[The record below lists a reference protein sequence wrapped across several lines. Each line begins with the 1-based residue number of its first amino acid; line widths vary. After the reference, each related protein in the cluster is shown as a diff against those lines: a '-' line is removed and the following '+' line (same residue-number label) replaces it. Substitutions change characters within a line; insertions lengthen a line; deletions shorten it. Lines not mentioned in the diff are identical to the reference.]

1 MPNPP
6 SNDAT
11 GGSPTGIV
19 TLLYMDI
26 EGSSTLWE
34 RFHDAMPHVLAR
46 CAEIVNSIVQAHNGK
61 VFHTVVGGTSAS
73 FATASNAV
81 AAAIDIRRAIARE
94 DWAIKEPLPVRIALH
109 TGELKRQEGMS
120 LSTDHH
126 RATNILDT
134 AQGGQIVL
142 SKETYNLVYNPV
154 SNAFNLKELGSYP
167 QQDLEYTETI
177 YLLENA
183 IEVEHNPLIFSRAPS
198 HNLPTPSTTFVGRE
212 KDREQATNFLH
223 SSKMLTIVGT
233 AGCGKTRLALQVAY
247 DVLEDFVD
255 GVWFVDLAPLSV
267 PELVIPRVAST
278 LGIDERGEG
287 SLSDRLVE
295 RLKDKHLLFV
305 LDNCEHL
312 KSACADLA
320 KLLLGACPQL
330 RLLAT
335 SREALGVTIETAW
348 RLQPLSCP
356 SSDQVN
362 TEDISSRYEAIKL
375 FTERATAAA
384 PWFQLTD
391 QNVNSVI
398 HVCRR
403 LDGIPLAI
411 ELAAACL
418 RERNMSMAQL
428 ASGLDDL
435 FRTLT
440 VDREKPVPQQQ
451 TLRAAF
457 DWSYD
462 LLADEEL
469 VLLRRLS
476 IFRGGWTLES
486 AEQICAGGILQA
498 GEIQREIHPDKVI
511 DILTRL
517 VDKSLVTSKRQ
528 GEQTRFLLLESMRQ
542 YCSEK
547 LTKSGEAG
555 ILRERHLDWYLR
567 QAEKAEL
574 GQHRPD
580 EEYWLDYC
588 DVENDNFRA
597 ALEIAEPRI
606 RLRLV
611 AAFWNYW
618 YVRGRLTEGRSW
630 LDRALSHKSIQPDTL
645 KAAALNGAGTIAIT
659 MGDFDAAFSYYKE
672 SLDIGHQLGDNDRV
686 EISLSNLALVEYNR
700 GNFEDAK
707 TAYETCLSR
716 YRERKDTRRIILMLQ
731 NLAAITID
739 QEDYPVANA
748 YLEEALSL
756 QEAGGNKRLYAHTLF
771 NIGYVGL
778 MQHNVE
784 EAMIK
789 LKESLQMSW
798 QLKDQMHIPAALS
811 LFASIAIIKQ
821 HFKRAAVLSGAGD
834 RGRKDAGLALRDKE
848 LRTYESELTILKE
861 NLDPDDFNAEYLY
874 GYNMTLEHA
883 VEYAL
888 SEKDAN

>member
-81 AAAIDIRRAIARE
+81 AAAMDIRRAIARE

-109 TGELKRQEGMS
+109 TGELKPQEGMS
-120 LSTDHH
+120 LSTDHQ
-126 RATNILDT
+126 RATNILDA

-154 SNAFNLKELGSYP
+154 SNAFNLKDLGSYP
-167 QQDLEYTETI
+167 QQDLECAETI

-183 IEVEHNPLIFSRAPS
+183 IEVEPNPLIFSRAPS

-362 TEDISSRYEAIKL
+362 TEDICSRYEAIKL

-391 QNVNSVI
+391 QNVNLVI

-428 ASGLDDL
+428 ASGLD
-435 FRTLT
+435 
-440 VDREKPVPQQQ
+440 REKPVPQQQ

-462 LLADEEL
+462 LLPDEEL

-476 IFRGGWTLES
+476 IFRGGWTRES
-486 AEQICAGGILQA
+486 AEQICAEGILQA
-498 GEIQREIHPDKVI
+498 GEMQRDIHPDKVI

-528 GEQTRFLLLESMRQ
+528 GEETRYLLLESMKQ
-542 YCSEK
+542 YCYEK

-555 ILRERHLDWYLR
+555 ILTERHLDWYLH
-567 QAEKAEL
+567 QVEKAEL
-574 GQHRPD
+574 GQLIPD
-580 EEYWLDYC
+580 EEYWLNYC

-597 ALEIAEPRI
+597 ALEEAAEPRM
-606 RLRLV
+606 RLRL
-611 AAFWNYW
+611 ATALWHYW

-630 LDRALSHKSIQPDTL
+630 LDRALSHKSIQPDAL

-672 SLDIGHQLGDNDRV
+672 SLDIGHQLGDSDRV
-686 EISLSNLALVEYNR
+686 EISLSNLALVEYSR
-700 GNFEDAK
+700 GNFEDARA
-707 TAYETCLSR
+707 AYETCLSR
-716 YRERKDTRRIILMLQ
+716 YREQKDIRRTILMLM
-731 NLAAITID
+731 NLAAITIE
-739 QEDYPVANA
+739 QEEYTVANS
-748 YLEEALSL
+748 YLMEALAL
-756 QEAGGNKRLYAHTLF
+756 QDEGGNKRIYAHTLY
-771 NIGYVGL
+771 NIAYVEI
-778 MQHNVE
+778 MQRNWQ
-784 EAMIK
+784 EALIK
-789 LKESLQMSW
+789 LCESMDLLW
-798 QLKDQMHIPAALS
+798 EIKDQRVIPSALS
-811 LFASIAIIKQ
+811 GFASIAVLRNQ
-821 HFKRAAVLSGAGD
+821 FKRATVLSGAAY
-834 RGRKDAGLALRDKE
+834 RGRKDAGLALTDKE
-848 LRTYESELTILKE
+848 LRAYESELNILKD
-861 NLDPDDFNAEYLY
+861 NLDPDDFDAEYLH

-888 SEKDAN
+888 SEKDGT